1 VGQLNGKVGLI
12 TGAASGIGATCARM
26 LSREGARLVLT
37 DLDDVTSQ
45 QIARE
50 TGRIV
55 HESPCQIHGT
65 ITTDGATIISRV
77 GAVANIWSC
86 LTPLSDLWFTKGQ
99 HRVTRSAHG
108 PL

>member
-26 LSREGARLVLT
+26 LSREGAKLVLT

-65 ITTDGATIISRV
+65 ITTDGATIITEWGQWRTFGLASR
-77 GAVANIWSC
+77 GDAVSAWS
-86 LTPLSDLWFTKGQ
+86 PV
-99 HRVTRSAHG
+99 RR
-108 PL
+108 

>member
-1 VGQLNGKVGLI
+1 MGQLNGKVGLI

-26 LSREGARLVLT
+26 LSREGAKPVLT

-65 ITTDGATIISRV
+65 ITTDGATIITEWGQWRTFGLASRRCPIF
-77 GAVANIWSC
+77 GSQ
-86 LTPLSDLWFTKGQ
+86 KGST
-99 HRVTRSAHG
+99 V
-108 PL
+108 